1 MKNLK
6 HTPVLLILFC
16 LCDVQILPAQT
27 FSKETIN
34 ELTQRHLKAGVAEL
48 KEILSIPNNA
58 SYPEHVQANVAW
70 CEQAF
75 GQRNFQTQILK
86 TDGPPLLLATQFIR
100 QGLPTVL
107 LYLQID
113 GQPVDSSR
121 WFQESPYTPVLKAA
135 NTSGEWEI
143 IDWEKLSNAYDPDWR
158 VFARSASDAKG
169 PVIMFLKAMDILAEQ
184 KVQPAFNLK
193 VIMDFE
199 EELGS
204 PHLPGA
210 VKTYAQE
217 LEADHMIILDGPRH
231 PSNQPTLTFG
241 ARGIQTLTLKI
252 FGPKN
257 PQHSGHYGNYV
268 PNPALRMAQLLAS
281 MKDAY
286 GRVTIPGYYKG
297 ISLDEETIALL
308 KTVPDDEAAI
318 KKMIGI
324 AGQDSVADFLQASRQ
339 YPSLNIRGMQSGWVG
354 EEVRTIVPDFAI
366 AELDM
371 RLVKESD
378 PDYLLNLFK
387 EHIAAQ
393 GYHFV
398 EGEPTEAERQQYE
411 KLISM
416 EHEFSY
422 GAFRTEIDSPTGNWL
437 TAALER
443 AFGETPIR
451 IRTSGGSIPISPF
464 VITLGVPA
472 VTVPT
477 VNSDNN
483 QHSPNENLRLGNFE
497 EGIRTVVSILT
508 EPIR

>member
-1 MKNLK
+1 MMRKNYTYIFLIAFLLCNASLEAQKLQQKQIQALTKK
-6 HTPVLLILFC
+6 HLNDGIL
-16 LCDVQILPAQT
+16 
-27 FSKETIN
+27 
-34 ELTQRHLKAGVAEL
+34 EL

-58 SYPEHVQANVAW
+58 SYPAHVQANVKW

-75 GQRNFQTQILK
+75 GKRDFQTRLLE
-86 TDGPPLLLATQFIR
+86 TDGPPLLLASQFIS
-100 QGLPTVL
+100 QKLPTVL
-107 LYLQID
+107 IYLQID

-121 WFQESPYTPVLKAA
+121 WFQPSPYEPVLKTADA
-135 NTSGEWEI
+135 SGGWKI
-143 IDWEKLSNAYDPDWR
+143 IDWSSLENDYKPDWR
-158 VFARSASDAKG
+158 IFARSASDAKG

-184 KVQPAFNLK
+184 NVKPSFNLK

-210 VKTYAQE
+210 VKTYAEE
-217 LEADHMIILDGPRH
+217 LMADHMIVLDGPRH
-231 PSNQPTLTFG
+231 PSNEPTLTFG
-241 ARGIQTLTLKI
+241 ARGIQTVTLKI

-268 PNPALRMAQLLAS
+268 PNPAFRMAHLLAS
-281 MKDAY
+281 MKDEY

-297 ISLDEETIALL
+297 ISLDEKTIALL

-324 AGQDSVADFLQASRQ
+324 SGQDSVADFLQASRQ
-339 YPSLNIRGMQSGWVG
+339 YPSLNIRGLQSGWVE

-366 AELDM
+366 AEIDI

-378 PDYLLNLFK
+378 PEYLLNLLRA
-387 EHIAAQ
+387 HIAAQ

-398 EGEPTEAERQQYE
+398 VGEPADAERQDYD

-416 EHEFSY
+416 EHEYSY
-422 GAFRTEIDSPTGNWL
+422 GAFRTEINSLTGNWL
-437 TAALER
+437 SAALER
-443 AFGETPIR
+443 AFGSTPIR

-497 EGIRTVVSILT
+497 EGIRTVTAILT
-508 EPIR
+508 QPIE

>member
-1 MKNLK
+1 MKHIYVIFFFLVGINS
-6 HTPVLLILFC
+6 IMS
-16 LCDVQILPAQT
+16 AQQL
-27 FSKETIN
+27 SQERI
-34 ELTQRHLKAGVAEL
+34 AEL
-48 KEILSIPNNA
+48 SRAHLAEGIAELRDILSIPNNA

-70 CEQAF
+70 CKAAF
-75 GQRNFQTQILK
+75 EKRNFDVKILP
-86 TDGPPLLLATQFIR
+86 TAGPPLLLAGKKVSR
-100 QGLPTVL
+100 ELPTVL
-107 LYLQID
+107 IYLQID
-113 GQPVDSSR
+113 GQPVDTSR
-121 WFQESPYTPVLKAA
+121 WQQPSPYEPVLKEKAA
-135 NTSGEWEI
+135 SGDWQI
-143 IDWEKLSNAYDPDWR
+143 IDWNRLSDNYDPDWR

-169 PVIMFLKAMDILAEQ
+169 PVIMFLTAMDILQEQ
-184 KVQPAFNLK
+184 QLQPAFNVK

-210 VKTYAQE
+210 VKTYTEDLQ
-217 LEADHMIILDGPRH
+217 ADHMIILDGPRH
-231 PSNQPTLTFG
+231 PSNEPTLTFG
-241 ARGIQTLTLKI
+241 ARGIQTITLKI

-281 MKDAY
+281 MKDAH
-286 GRVTIPGYYKG
+286 GRVTIPGYYDG
-297 ISLDEETIALL
+297 IKLDASTIALL
-308 KTVPDDEAAI
+308 KSVPDDEVAI
-318 KKMIGI
+318 KKMIGV
-324 AGQDSVADFLQASRQ
+324 AGQDSVADFLQAVRQ
-339 YPSLNIRGMQSGWVG
+339 YPSLNIRGLRSGWVG

-366 AELDM
+366 AEIDM

-378 PDYLLNLFK
+378 PDYLLGLVK
-387 EHIAAQ
+387 EHIAGQ

-398 EGEPTEAERQQYE
+398 KGEPTKAERQQYD

-422 GAFRTEIDSPTGNWL
+422 GAFRTEINTTMGEWL

-443 AFGETPIR
+443 TFGRTPIR
-451 IRTSGGSIPISPF
+451 LRTSGGSIPISPF

-497 EGIRTVVSILT
+497 EGIQTVVGILT
-508 EPIR
+508 EPVGE

>member
-1 MKNLK
+1 MKQFLFLYSF
-6 HTPVLLILFC
+6 LLLF
-16 LCDVQILPAQT
+16 
-27 FSKETIN
+27 TIN
-34 ELTQRHLKAGVAEL
+34 NELSAQKLNQQQIERLSRKHFPAAVGEL
-48 KEILSIPNNA
+48 REILSIPNNA
-58 SYPEHVQANVAW
+58 SYPEHVAANVAW

-75 GQRNFQTQILK
+75 DQRDFETQILT
-86 TDGPPLLLATQFIR
+86 TDGPPLLLASRMVSQE
-100 QGLPTVL
+100 LPTVL
-107 LYLQID
+107 IYLQID

-121 WFQESPYTPVLKAA
+121 WHQPSPYEPVLKEKSA
-135 NTSGEWEI
+135 SSDWQI
-143 IDWEKLSNAYDPDWR
+143 IDWNRLDESYNPDWR

-169 PVIMFLKAMDILAEQ
+169 PVIMFLHAMDILQEQ
-184 KVQPAFNLK
+184 QLQPAFNVK

-210 VKTYAQE
+210 VKTYAEALQ
-217 LEADHMIILDGPRH
+217 ADHMIILDGPRH
-231 PSNQPTLTFG
+231 PYNEPTLTFG
-241 ARGIQTLTLKI
+241 ARGIQTITLKI

-268 PNPALRMAQLLAS
+268 PNPALRMAQLLTS
-281 MKDAY
+281 MKDEQ
-286 GRVTIPGYYKG
+286 GRVTIPGYYDG
-297 ISLDEETIALL
+297 IELDAATIALL
-308 KTVPDDEAAI
+308 RSVPDDEAAI
-318 KKMIGI
+318 KQMIGV
-324 AGQDSVADFLQASRQ
+324 AGQDSVADFLQAARQ
-339 YPSLNIRGMQSGWVG
+339 YPSLNIRGLRSGWV
-354 EEVRTIVPDFAI
+354 EEAVRTIVPDFAI
-366 AELDM
+366 AEIDM

-378 PDYLLNLFK
+378 PDYLLKLVR
-387 EHIAAQ
+387 EHIAEQ
-393 GYHFV
+393 GYHYV
-398 EGEPTEAERQQYE
+398 DGEPTDAERQQYD

-422 GAFRTEIDSPTGNWL
+422 GAFRTEINSPTGNWL

-443 AFGETPIR
+443 TFGQTPIR

-497 EGIRTVVSILT
+497 EGIRTVVGILT
-508 EPIR
+508 EPVGE